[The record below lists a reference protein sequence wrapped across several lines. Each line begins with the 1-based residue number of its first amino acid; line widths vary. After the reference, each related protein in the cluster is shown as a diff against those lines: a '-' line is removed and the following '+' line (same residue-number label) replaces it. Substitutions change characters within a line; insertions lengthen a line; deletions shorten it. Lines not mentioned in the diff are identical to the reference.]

1 MTEPLPA
8 EPPGST
14 TPGRDAAASTAV
26 GADVSGEAVDGSAS
40 MLRELPGVTKV
51 IGAVVAPVTLVT
63 ALLVYFGWSRTTAM
77 FGWFGIDPTSLGF
90 SNTDYLLVSQD
101 GLFVPG
107 VVIALLAL
115 AVLWAA
121 PVARRSGRFGPEV
134 RRRFAPALAVVGLLL
149 ATAGLLAV
157 LGVRLLPNRV
167 GVAPA
172 CLVVGVTL
180 LGYAAHTVRPRRP
193 SYSRASGIAE
203 VTGLTVVV
211 AMALFWAAGDYSSAV
226 GRERAA
232 ELASGLD
239 SRARVV
245 VYSEKSL
252 GIAPEHGVQ
261 VLRCTG
267 GGQGAY
273 AFRYSGLVLLLNTDG
288 QYVFLPVGWTRAD
301 GSAVAVPRGEG
312 IRLDYRSPGSS
323 DALTPTC

>member
-1 MTEPLPA
+1 M
-8 EPPGST
+8 
-14 TPGRDAAASTAV
+14 
-26 GADVSGEAVDGSAS
+26 EAVEGPSS

-51 IGAVVAPVTLVT
+51 IGAVVAPVTFVT

-107 VVIALLAL
+107 VVMAMLAL
-115 AVLWAA
+115 AVLWLA
-121 PVARRSGRFGPEV
+121 PAVRRSGRFGPET
-134 RRRFAPALAVVGLLL
+134 RRRLAPAVAVVGLLL
-149 ATAGLLAV
+149 AAAGLLAV
-157 LGVRLLPNRV
+157 LGVRLLPDRV

-180 LGYAAHTVRPRRP
+180 LSYAAHAVRPRRP
-193 SYSRASGIAE
+193 SYSRTSGIAE

-211 AMALFWAAGDYSSAV
+211 ALAAFWAAGDYSSAV

-232 ELASGLD
+232 QLAAGLD
-239 SRARVV
+239 RSARVV

-252 GIAPEHGVQ
+252 GIPAEHGVQ
-261 VLRCTG
+261 VVRCAG
-267 GGQGAY
+267 GGQSAY

-288 QYVFLPVGWTRAD
+288 QYVFLPVGWTRTD

-323 DALTPTC
+323 DALPTTC